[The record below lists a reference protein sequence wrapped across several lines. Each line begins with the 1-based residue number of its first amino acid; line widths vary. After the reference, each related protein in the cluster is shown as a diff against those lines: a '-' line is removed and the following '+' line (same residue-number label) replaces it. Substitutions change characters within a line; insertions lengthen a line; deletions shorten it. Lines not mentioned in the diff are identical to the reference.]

1 MGRTTRLHGFDVEF
15 EAFDL
20 YDAHFAAFG
29 DIGGRDSAPEFAVN
43 ADLPGGM
50 TWDDNVRHLPD
61 HRFGSGLWSPASSQP
76 EAPGELAHLD
86 PKAREDHDQIPWPWR
101 EEQREKNRDG

>member
-29 DIGGRDSAPEFAVN
+29 DIGGRDSAPEFAVD
-43 ADLPGGM
+43 ADEAFSGGCQ
-50 TWDDNVRHLPD
+50 R
-61 HRFGSGLWSPASSQP
+61 R
-76 EAPGELAHLD
+76 
-86 PKAREDHDQIPWPWR
+86 DHDTLSA
-101 EEQREKNRDG
+101 E